1 MSKDY
6 SNLSEFERSKIDRVK
21 EEKSREIICGI
32 ADYSIN
38 NANDQMIITL
48 GVFSENPHIDKYKE
62 VYDEI
67 KELLQSK
74 FQDF

>member
-1 MSKDY
+1 MNEKD
-6 SNLSEFERSKIDRVK
+6 NESECSEVEQMKK
-21 EEKSREIICGI
+21 EKSNEVICGI
-32 ADYSIN
+32 ADYSID

-48 GVFSENPHIDKYKE
+48 GVFSPNPHIDKYKE

-67 KELLQSK
+67 KNLLKSK